1 ICWVAAGRLDGFYET
16 LKPWDVAAAC
26 LIAREA
32 GALTG
37 HLGPVPSQI
46 PPDLYGEEVVAA
58 SPGIYAALVVLLR
71 AIPPEEGRP

>member
-1 ICWVAAGRLDGFYET
+1 MELLTSADLQADQLD
-16 LKPWDVAAAC
+16 
-26 LIAREA
+26 
-32 GALTG
+32 
-37 HLGPVPSQI
+37 PVPSQI